1 VDILGDRFRTNR
13 RYLYSWRVKELH
25 NFHPVLETLANIR
38 WSVAPWAVVGAV
50 VGAIIGWLGGWL
62 EVATSSLGMIG
73 GICFALSN
81 APLDGWLT
89 LSMPI
94 CAFMGTGIGL
104 AGGLLVTPAIRFIRM
119 MRT

>member
-1 VDILGDRFRTNR
+1 MIHGG
-13 RYLYSWRVKELH
+13 VKEVH
-25 NFHPVLETLANIR
+25 NFYPVLETLANIR

-73 GICFALSN
+73 GICFVLSN

-89 LSMPI
+89 LSNAYLRLHGHGHRT
-94 CAFMGTGIGL
+94 CWWTARHTGDE
-104 AGGLLVTPAIRFIRM
+104 VH
-119 MRT
+119 